1 MVNTRPPDHG
11 QRQLLRARKERP
23 CGCLSGNP
31 FDECASSHCR
41 PQGQSRYGLS
51 FGTTLLQ
58 RGFAT
63 GGERGQKSFCV
74 ALTAANSD
82 WRLDFGGPSPSPL
95 GRGRRVQCCRAQR
108 RRFATGQRE
117 DCSAECGSPSL
128 AGLESGVSQPS
139 FWPLFSFSTARLMKS
154 CMLRFAFA
162 GNSNAM

>member
-1 MVNTRPPDHG
+1 MN
-11 QRQLLRARKERP
+11 ARRRIAAPK
-23 CGCLSGNP
+23 
-31 FDECASSHCR
+31 A
-41 PQGQSRYGLS
+41 QSRYGLC
-51 FGTTLLQ
+51 FGMTLLQ

-74 ALTAANSD
+74 ALTAANLD

-117 DCSAECGSPSL
+117 DCSAEYGSPSL

-154 CMLRFAFA
+154 SQCTRHGQIGAISIGSIGA
-162 GNSNAM
+162 TKWRARPRRAMTTQGA